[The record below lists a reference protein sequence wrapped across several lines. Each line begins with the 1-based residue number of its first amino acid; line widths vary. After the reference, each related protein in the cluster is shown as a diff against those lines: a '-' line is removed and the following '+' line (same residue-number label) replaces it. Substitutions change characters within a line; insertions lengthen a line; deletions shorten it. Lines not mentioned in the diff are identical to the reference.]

1 MTQPSTLP
9 KVIVGGTP
17 LLRQLTGIGHYTRQ
31 LTGALIEQDLV
42 AELKLWGD
50 ASFINLESVLFTDA
64 IDDSTERSKSS
75 ESNMTLTQWVRAT
88 ASRSYL
94 ATALYGKVTDV
105 VAAHRL
111 SSFSDT
117 HLYHSPNFILPRY
130 AGPKVVT
137 VHDLSVLR
145 FPEFHRPQMVE
156 LCERG
161 IRRAVEDEAQIIVD
175 SELVRQELL
184 ASFNLPADRVSTV
197 HLAPD
202 RRCRPRSEAEAL
214 SGGESHACTLLLK
227 MYADMH
233 TNRARALCVRVCAC
247 VCAAGEAARR
257 RAKGQADA

>member
-17 LLRQLTGIGHYTRQ
+17 LLGQLTGIGHYTRQ
-31 LTGALIEQDLV
+31 LTAALIEQDLV

-50 ASFINLESVLFTDA
+50 ASFIDLESVLFTYADGET
-64 IDDSTERSKSS
+64 TERSKSS

-184 ASFNLPADRVSTV
+184 VSFNLPADRVSTV

-202 RRCRPRSEAEAL
+202 GAVDLAPKQSVRPRLTRSVLATVAFFCVWVRSSRGKISSVLSRPTALAE
-214 SGGESHACTLLLK
+214 SGAF
-227 MYADMH
+227 
-233 TNRARALCVRVCAC
+233 
-247 VCAAGEAARR
+247 
-257 RAKGQADA
+257 